1 MGGWLTNTQWE
12 PTPLLKLQ
20 IHNHS
25 SLYELCSKDTQGLLI
40 CRTSTVNSSSS
51 SAVSY
56 ASAVLVKRPPSVWTA
71 NNLGTILEMA
81 LPSPLYPAL
90 LLYHQA
96 FYILLPKSPGIHPFL
111 FHLFCHILDQAPF
124 TSHLDCSSG
133 LRTNLP
139 PLLLLPLSSFSILPP
154 NRLFQNP
161 SSLPVL
167 EGPACSSPFLTLS
180 YITCS
185 PTLLPQ
191 AFVPSHLI
199 PCSLCP
205 RTYCFSSL
213 ECWAFFSPV

>member
-1 MGGWLTNTQWE
+1 
-12 PTPLLKLQ
+12 
-20 IHNHS
+20 
-25 SLYELCSKDTQGLLI
+25 
-40 CRTSTVNSSSS
+40 
-51 SAVSY
+51 
-56 ASAVLVKRPPSVWTA
+56 
-71 NNLGTILEMA
+71 MA
-81 LPSPLYPAL
+81 LPSPLPL
-90 LLYHQA
+90 H
-96 FYILLPKSPGIHPFL
+96 FYSITKPSTFCFPNPSGIHPFL

-213 ECWAFFSPV
+213 EC